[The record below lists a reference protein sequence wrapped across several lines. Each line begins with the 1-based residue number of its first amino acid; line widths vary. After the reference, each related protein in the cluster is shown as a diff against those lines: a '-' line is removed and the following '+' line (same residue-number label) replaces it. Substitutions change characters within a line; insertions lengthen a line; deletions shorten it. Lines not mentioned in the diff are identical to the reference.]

1 MQSSLLALFL
11 TACGPKE
18 APPVAAAE
26 APPPAV
32 EAPAPPP
39 APVEP
44 PPPPPE
50 VKNADFNVKI
60 TRADGTVTSGHIKRV
75 ERGENTYGESWTTEE
90 KALAFYVEGHGEYK
104 KIQWSEVSRV
114 SISVPNSKDFDC
126 LYSSE
131 YTPWMYECSV
141 KVKASV
147 TTKNGKTYVADTG
160 HKWQF
165 VTDDDTEISFWL
177 KKHYARQQDETVV
190 DLDVTNPENYK
201 LYGVLQNQLRTE
213 MKSSLIK
220 SIQIQ

>member
-1 MQSSLLALFL
+1 MQVSLIALIL

-18 APPVAAAE
+18 AATAAAAE
-26 APPPAV
+26 TPPPAV
-32 EAPAPPP
+32 EEPAPPP
-39 APVEP
+39 APAEP

-50 VKNADFNVKI
+50 VKNADFSVTFTQI
-60 TRADGTVTSGHIKRV
+60 DGTVTEGQVKRV
-75 ERGENTYGESWTTEE
+75 ERGENTYGEGWTTEE
-90 KALAFYVEGHGEYK
+90 KDLAFYVEGNGEYK
-104 KIQWSEVSRV
+104 KITWDQVSRV
-114 SISVPNSKDFDC
+114 SISIPNAKDFDC

-141 KVKASV
+141 KLKASV
-147 TTKNGKTYVADTG
+147 TTKDGKSYTADTG

-165 VTDDDTEISFWL
+165 VTEDDTEISFWL

-190 DLDVTNPENYK
+190 DLDVTNPENYQ

-213 MKSSLIK
+213 MKTSLIK

>member
-1 MQSSLLALFL
+1 MHFSILALSL
-11 TACGPKE
+11 TGCGPKD
-18 APPVAAAE
+18 APPAAAAE

-32 EAPAPPP
+32 EAPAPPAAP
-39 APVEP
+39 AEP

-50 VKNADFNVKI
+50 VKNADFAVKI
-60 TRADGTVTSGHIKRV
+60 TRADGTVTSGQVKRI
-75 ERGENTYGESWTTEE
+75 ERGEDTYGESWTTED
-90 KALAFYVEGHGEYK
+90 KSLAFYVEGNGEYK
-104 KIQWSEVSRV
+104 KIKWDEVSRV
-114 SISVPNSKDFDC
+114 SVSIPNSKDFDC

-147 TTKNGKTYVADTG
+147 TTKAGKTYIADSG

-165 VTDDDTEISFWL
+165 VTEDDTEISFWL

-213 MKSSLIK
+213 MKSTLIK